1 MAYHSVVWHVLI
13 GLCNCLFNLSNFI
26 LMEWIQNVLVLVAV
40 VSALAYLIFKWMPKP
55 KAKKNA
61 SCGTDCGCH

>member
-1 MAYHSVVWHVLI
+1 
-13 GLCNCLFNLSNFI
+13 
-26 LMEWIQNVLVLVAV
+26 MEWIQNVLVLVAV